1 MYSDAA
7 ESARRGFR
15 RDARYCSARAA
26 GVPFGVVERRAMAN
40 AGCGPGGRRRHTHRD
55 GPARTGLGTRV
66 AARRVVE
73 SVTP

>member
-26 GVPFGVVERRAMAN
+26 GVPFGMVERRAMAN
-40 AGCGPGGRRRHTHRD
+40 AGCGPGGAAPYASRD
-55 GPARTGLGTRV
+55 GPARTGPGTRV